1 MARGMIETMTA
12 EHDEGR
18 AGPCGCGVCLRG
30 RGFLEMCDGMG
41 VERNVGQSGVVVRET
56 CRVEA

>member
-1 MARGMIETMTA
+1 MTA